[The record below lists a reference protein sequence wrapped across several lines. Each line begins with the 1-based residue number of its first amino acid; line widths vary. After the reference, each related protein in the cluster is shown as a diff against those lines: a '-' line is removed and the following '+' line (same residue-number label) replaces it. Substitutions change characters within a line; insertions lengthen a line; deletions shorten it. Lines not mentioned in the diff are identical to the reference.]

1 VGAGRE
7 YRRDACQTLAM
18 STDSAKEAASADM
31 LWWGWGTAERHEPL
45 SGNTRA
51 LLTRMLGIDQQPKRP
66 GRPPAP
72 PPSRLTDDVLKQLTT
87 IVGSTSVATDPVSR
101 IAHCRG
107 KSTTDLL
114 RIRRGDAI
122 DAPDAVVFPESHEQV
137 LAVLQACQ
145 HHHVAVVPFGGGT
158 SVVGGLTPEASGFA
172 GVIALD
178 LRRMDHLV
186 AVDKISMTAACEP
199 GTRGPRI
206 EALLA
211 AHGLTLGHFPQSFEH
226 ASLGGFA
233 ATRSSGQAST
243 GYGRFDQMVLAVRL
257 ATPVGTWE
265 VGRSPANAAGPD
277 LRQVIL
283 GSEGAFG
290 VITELTVAVREAPSA
305 RRYEGWHVPNFAT
318 GTELLRMLARF
329 DALPTVAR
337 LSDEAETLIGLADAT
352 LTGEQSDGCHL
363 LLGFEGDQDQVAARS
378 QLVSGHL
385 DGTAAI
391 QRNAE
396 FGEAWLAHRYQ
407 APYLRDALLDIG
419 GFVETVE
426 TATWWANVP
435 TLYAAVRTAAV
446 QTLTAMAT
454 PPIVLC
460 HMSHLYRTGAS
471 LYFTVLC
478 KQADDPVAQWIR
490 AKRDITDAIVAAGG
504 SITHHHAVG
513 TAHRPWLHAEIGDL
527 GVRVLAAI
535 KHELD
540 PNGILNP
547 GVLLEAGR

>member
-1 VGAGRE
+1 
-7 YRRDACQTLAM
+7 M
-18 STDSAKEAASADM
+18 STNSAKEVPPPDM

-45 SGNTRA
+45 SESTRA
-51 LLTRMLGIDQQPKRP
+51 LLTQMLGIDQQPELP
-66 GRPPAP
+66 VLPPTP
-72 PPSRLTDDVLKQLTT
+72 PPPRLADEAIADLAA
-87 IVGSTSVATDPVSR
+87 IVGSAYVATDPASR

-122 DAPDAVVFPESHEQV
+122 DAPDAVVFPESHQQV
-137 LAVLQACQ
+137 LAVLRTCVD
-145 HHHVAVVPFGGGT
+145 HHIAVVPFGGGT
-158 SVVGGLTPEASGFA
+158 SVVGGLAPEAGGFA

-178 LRRMDHLV
+178 LRRMDQLV
-186 AVDKISMTAACEP
+186 GVDQLSMTATCGP
-199 GTRGPRI
+199 GIRGPRF
-206 EALLA
+206 EELLVDQ
-211 AHGLTLGHFPQSFEH
+211 GLTLGHFPQSFEH

-243 GYGRFDQMVLAVRL
+243 GYGRFDQMVLGVRV

-265 VGRSPANAAGPD
+265 AGRGPASAAGPD

-305 RRYEGWHVPNFAT
+305 RRYEGWRVPDFAA
-318 GTELLRMLARF
+318 GIELLRMLASF

-337 LSDEAETLIGLADAT
+337 LSDEAETMIGLADAT
-352 LTGEQSDGCHL
+352 LSGEQSGGCHL
-363 LLGFEGDQDQVAARS
+363 LLGFEGDQNHVAARS
-378 QLVSGHL
+378 ELVKGHL
-385 DGTAAI
+385 DGIADVRRI
-391 QRNAE
+391 PE
-396 FGEAWLAHRYQ
+396 LGEGWLAHRFQ

-435 TLYAAVRTAAV
+435 TLYAAVRAAAV
-446 QTLTAMAT
+446 RTLAAMAT

-471 LYFTVLC
+471 LYFTVIC
-478 KQADDPVAQWIR
+478 KQAEDPIAQWDR

-513 TAHRPWLHAEIGDL
+513 TAHRPWLDAEIGNL
-527 GVRVLAAI
+527 GVRVLSAI
-535 KHELD
+535 KRELD
-540 PNGILNP
+540 PTGILNP
-547 GVLLEAGR
+547 GVLLESDR

>member
-1 VGAGRE
+1 
-7 YRRDACQTLAM
+7 M
-18 STDSAKEAASADM
+18 STDSAKEAPPPDM

-45 SGNTRA
+45 SESTRA
-51 LLTRMLGIDQQPKRP
+51 LLTRMLGIDQEPELP
-66 GRPPAP
+66 VLPPTP
-72 PPSRLTDDVLKQLTT
+72 PPTRLTDDAIAHLAAN
-87 IVGSTSVATDPVSR
+87 VGSASVATDPASR

-122 DAPDAVVFPESHEQV
+122 DAPDAVVYPDSHEQV
-137 LAVLQACQ
+137 LAVLQTCVHQ
-145 HHHVAVVPFGGGT
+145 HIAVVPFGGGT
-158 SVVGGLTPEASGFA
+158 SVVGGLAPEAGGFA
-172 GVIALD
+172 AVIALD
-178 LRRMDHLV
+178 LGRMDQLV
-186 AVDKISMTAACEP
+186 AVDELSMTATCGP
-199 GTRGPRI
+199 GIRGPRF
-206 EALLA
+206 EELLA
-211 AHGLTLGHFPQSFEH
+211 GHGLTLGHFPQSFEH

-233 ATRSSGQAST
+233 ATRSSGRAST
-243 GYGRFDQMVLAVRL
+243 GYGRFDQMVLGVRV

-265 VGRSPANAAGPD
+265 AGRSPASAAGPD

-283 GSEGAFG
+283 GSEGSFG
-290 VITELTVAVREAPSA
+290 VITQLTVAVRAAPAA
-305 RRYEGWHVPNFAT
+305 RRYEGWQVPDFTA
-318 GTELLRMLARF
+318 GIELLRMLATL

-337 LSDEAETLIGLADAT
+337 LSDEAETLVGLADAT
-352 LTGEQSDGCHL
+352 LASEQNGGCHL
-363 LLGFEGDQDQVAARS
+363 LLGFEGDQDQVSTRS
-378 QLVSGHL
+378 QLVDRHL
-385 DGTAAI
+385 DGISNI
-391 QRNAE
+391 QRKSGL
-396 FGEAWLAHRYQ
+396 GEGWLAHRYQ

-454 PPIVLC
+454 PPLVLC
-460 HMSHLYRTGAS
+460 HVSHVYRTGAS

-478 KQADDPVAQWIR
+478 KQAEDPVTQWNR

-513 TAHRPWLHAEIGDL
+513 TTHRPWLDAEIGEL
-527 GVRVLAAI
+527 GVRVLTAI

-540 PNGILNP
+540 PTGILNP
-547 GVLLEAGR
+547 GVLLEPGG

>member
-1 VGAGRE
+1 
-7 YRRDACQTLAM
+7 M
-18 STDSAKEAASADM
+18 STDSAKEAVAADM
-31 LWWGWGTAERHEPL
+31 LWWGWGTAERHAPL
-45 SGNTRA
+45 SANTRA
-51 LLTRMLGIDQQPKRP
+51 VLTAMLGIDQQPRLP

-72 PPSRLTDDVLKQLTT
+72 PQSRLSADIRQQLTA
-87 IVGSTSVATDPVSR
+87 IVGSACVATDPESR

-114 RIRRGDAI
+114 RIRRGDAV

-145 HHHVAVVPFGGGT
+145 DGHVAVVPFGGGT
-158 SVVGGLTPEASGFA
+158 SVVGGLTPETAGFA

-178 LRRMDHLV
+178 LRRMNQLV
-186 AVDKISMTAACEP
+186 AVDSLSMTAICGP
-199 GTRGPRI
+199 GLRGPQI
-206 EALLA
+206 EELLA
-211 AHGLTLGHFPQSFEH
+211 GHGLTLGHFPQSFEH

-243 GYGRFDQMVLAVRL
+243 GYGRFDQMVLGVRL
-257 ATPVGTWE
+257 ATPVGSWD

-277 LRQVIL
+277 LRQVVL

-290 VITELTVAVREAPSA
+290 VITQLTVAVREAPAA
-305 RRYEGWHVPNFAT
+305 RRYEGWHVPDLAS
-318 GTELLRMLARF
+318 GIDLLRMLATA

-337 LSDEAETLIGLADAT
+337 LSDEAETMIGLADAT
-352 LTGEQSDGCHL
+352 MTGDRTGGCDL

-378 QLVSGHL
+378 LLVGRHL
-385 DGTAAI
+385 EGTAAV
-391 QRNAE
+391 RRTAE
-396 FGEAWLAHRYQ
+396 FGDAWLANRFQ
-407 APYLRDALLDIG
+407 APYLRDELLDIG

-426 TATWWANVP
+426 TATWWANIP
-435 TLYAAVRTAAV
+435 TLYAAVRKAAV
-446 QTLTAMAT
+446 QSLAAMGT

-460 HMSHLYRTGAS
+460 HLSHLYRTGAS

-478 KQADDPVAQWIR
+478 KQADDPVAQWTR

-504 SITHHHAVG
+504 SITHHHAIG
-513 TAHRPWLHAEIGDL
+513 TDHRPWLPAEIGDL

-535 KHELD
+535 KRELD
-540 PNGILNP
+540 PTGILNP
-547 GVLLEAGR
+547 GVLLETGR

>member
-1 VGAGRE
+1 
-7 YRRDACQTLAM
+7 
-18 STDSAKEAASADM
+18 M
-31 LWWGWGTAERHEPL
+31 LWWGWGTADRHEPL
-45 SGNTRA
+45 SENTRA
-51 LLTRMLGIDQQPKRP
+51 LLSRMLGIDQEPLP
-66 GRPPAP
+66 SGPPPAP
-72 PPSRLTDDVLKQLTT
+72 QSTRLTDDVRQELIS
-87 IVGSTSVATDPVSR
+87 IVGSTSVATDSMSR

-114 RIRRGDAI
+114 RIRGGDAI

-137 LAVLQACQ
+137 LALLQTCQ
-145 HHHVAVVPFGGGT
+145 HHHLAVVPFGGGT
-158 SVVGGLTPEASGFA
+158 SVVGGLAPEATGYA

-178 LRRMDHLV
+178 LRRMKELV
-186 AVDKISMTAACEP
+186 AVDNLSMTAVCGP
-199 GTRGPRI
+199 GIRGPQI

-211 AHGLTLGHFPQSFEH
+211 AQGLTLGHFPQSFEH

-243 GYGRFDQMVLAVRL
+243 GYGRFDQMVLGVRL

-290 VITELTVAVREAPSA
+290 VITELTLAVRKAPSA
-305 RRYEGWHVPNFAT
+305 RRYEGWQVPDFAT
-318 GTELLRMLARF
+318 GIELLRTLATL

-337 LSDEAETLIGLADAT
+337 LSDEAETLIGMADAT
-352 LTGEQSDGCHL
+352 LTGEQDGGCHL

-378 QLVSGHL
+378 QLVGGHL
-385 DGTAAI
+385 DGTSAV
-391 QRNAE
+391 QRNTD
-396 FGEAWLAHRYQ
+396 FGETWLAHRFQ
-407 APYLRDALLDIG
+407 APYLRDALLDVG

-435 TLYAAVRTAAV
+435 ALYAAVRTAAV
-446 QTLTAMAT
+446 RTLTTMGT

-460 HMSHLYRTGAS
+460 HVSHLYRTGAS

-478 KQADDPVAQWIR
+478 KQAEDPVAQWNR
-490 AKRDITDAIVAAGG
+490 AKEDITDAIVAAGG

-513 TAHRPWLHAEIGDL
+513 TTHRPWLRAEIGDL

-540 PNGILNP
+540 PTGILNP
-547 GVLLEAGR
+547 GVLLEVGR

>member
-1 VGAGRE
+1 
-7 YRRDACQTLAM
+7 M
-18 STDSAKEAASADM
+18 STDSAKEESAADM

-45 SGNTRA
+45 SVNTRA
-51 LLTRMLGIDQQPKRP
+51 LLTRMLGIDQQPSVP
-66 GRPPAP
+66 GRAPAP
-72 PPSRLTDDVLKQLTT
+72 PPSRLTDDVRQQLTA
-87 IVGSTSVATDPVSR
+87 IVGSIGVATDPASR
-101 IAHCRG
+101 VAHCRG

-122 DAPDAVVFPESHEQV
+122 DAPDAVVLPESHEQV

-145 HHHVAVVPFGGGT
+145 GQHIAVVPFGGGT
-158 SVVGGLTPEASGFA
+158 SVVGGLAPEASSFA
-172 GVIALD
+172 GVVALD
-178 LRRMDHLV
+178 LRRMDKLV
-186 AVDKISMTAACEP
+186 AVEKLSMTATCGP
-199 GTRGPRI
+199 GIRGPRI

-211 AHGLTLGHFPQSFEH
+211 DHGLTLGHFPQSFEH

-243 GYGRFDQMVLAVRL
+243 GYGRFDQMVLGVRL

-305 RRYEGWHVPNFAT
+305 RRYEGWHVPDFAT
-318 GTELLRMLARF
+318 GIDLLRMLAAR
-329 DALPTVAR
+329 DALPTVVR
-337 LSDEAETLIGLADAT
+337 LSDEAETMIGLADGT
-352 LTGEQSDGCHL
+352 LTGEQSGGCHL

-385 DGTAAI
+385 AGTAAT
-391 QRNAE
+391 QRDAG
-396 FGEAWLAHRYQ
+396 FGEAWLANRFQ

-435 TLYAAVRTAAV
+435 ALYAAVRATAV
-446 QTLTAMAT
+446 RTLTAMAT

-460 HMSHLYRTGAS
+460 HLSHLYRTGAS

-478 KQADDPVAQWIR
+478 KQADDPVAQWEA
-490 AKRDITDAIVAAGG
+490 AKQDITDAIVAAGG

-513 TAHRPWLHAEIGDL
+513 TVHRPWLPAEIGDL

-540 PNGILNP
+540 PTGILNP
-547 GVLLEAGR
+547 GVLVEAGR